1 MKKIILL
8 ICALICSVAAIA
20 KNPEITF
27 ETMTHDFGNI
37 REKDGKVTCVFN
49 YTNTGDAPLALV
61 TVSAPCGCTHRE
73 FSAKP
78 LAPGK
83 SDKIKITFDPAG
95 RKGEFMSNIKV
106 RTNVKDENGK
116 KKIIN
121 LTITGVVIPKK

>member
-8 ICALICSVAAIA
+8 TIGLICSFVALA
-20 KNPEITF
+20 KAPEITF
-27 ETMTHDFGNI
+27 EKTNHDFGTI
-37 REKDGKVTCVFN
+37 REKDGEVTCYFN

-61 TVSAPCGCTHRE
+61 TVSAPCGCTDRE

-83 SDKIKITFDPAG
+83 SEKIKITFDPTG
-95 RKGEFMSNIKV
+95 KKGEFLSNIKV
-106 RTNVKDENGK
+106 RTNVKDEKGK